1 VNGGE
6 EGTPAV
12 GRRRGQRAAWQR
24 VSGIVMFAAVSG
36 SGLAADILIFLGL
49 IKIGLP
55 ALLANAISATCAV
68 TWVYFA
74 SVKRIFSYKGDFLI
88 TLFFAYVAYQVAA
101 IAAASGAV
109 ELLARTEMRPLTAK
123 LVILPIT
130 FTANYAFMAWLTR
143 RGRSRPN

>member
-1 VNGGE
+1 
-6 EGTPAV
+6 
-12 GRRRGQRAAWQR
+12 
-24 VSGIVMFAAVSG
+24 MFAAVSG
-36 SGLAADILIFLGL
+36 AGLAADILIFLGL
-49 IKIGLP
+49 IKLGLP
-55 ALLANAISATCAV
+55 ALFANAISATCAV

-74 SVKRIFSYKGDFLI
+74 SVKRIFRYQGDFLI
-88 TLFFAYVAYQVAA
+88 ALFFAYVAYQVGA

-130 FTANYAFMAWLTR
+130 FTANYVFMAWLTR